1 MIKFL
6 ARFAVAYAVERFFV
20 KPQGP
25 FVRDWIA
32 GALDISGQVT
42 SPGAIAALERIALQE
57 TGCNP
62 NYTHP
67 SGARGLFAL
76 MPYTWEHFNVGGA
89 VHDPVPNGAAA
100 IHYHLARYGDFVD
113 ESSYAQGGQGG
124 FTPLK
129 GKS

>member
-1 MIKFL
+1 MIRFL

-32 GALDISGQVT
+32 GALNICGMDA
-42 SPGAIAALERIALQE
+42 SPGAIATLERLALQE

-62 NYTHP
+62 NYAHP

-76 MPYTWEHFNVGGA
+76 LPDTWKHFNVGGDA
-89 VHDPVPNGAAA
+89 HAPEANGAAA
-100 IHYHLARYGDFVD
+100 IQYQLARYGGLVD
-113 ESSYAQGGQGG
+113 NSSYAKLGG
-124 FTPLK
+124 FSPLK
-129 GKS
+129 GKN

>member
-32 GALDISGQVT
+32 GALNICGMDASA
-42 SPGAIAALERIALQE
+42 GAMATLERLSLQE

-62 NYTHP
+62 NYAHP

-76 MPYTWEHFNVGGA
+76 MPDTWKHFNGGGD
-89 VHDPVPNGAAA
+89 VHDPVANGAVA
-100 IHYHLARYGDFVD
+100 IRYQLARYGYLVAN
-113 ESSYAQGGQGG
+113 SSYAKVGLA
-124 FTPLK
+124 PLK
-129 GKS
+129 VEN